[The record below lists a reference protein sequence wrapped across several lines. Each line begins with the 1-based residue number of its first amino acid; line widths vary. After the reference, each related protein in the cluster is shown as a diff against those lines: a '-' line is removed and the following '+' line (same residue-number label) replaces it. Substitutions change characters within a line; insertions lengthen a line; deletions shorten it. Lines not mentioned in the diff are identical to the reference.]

1 MIDENTGADFDNVIH
16 NADLKSIYE
25 ARREKVFAYMR
36 EHSIGAAI
44 FHDSE
49 DSRDCSIRYL
59 TGHPS
64 DAVLVLTADGKSV
77 LSPWDEN
84 LAAKKA
90 HASEMIPYTSFNR
103 DAITAVKEILKRFH
117 LDFPTV
123 DLPPSTTHIQFK
135 KYNDAIENKNLE
147 VSCREDSVHSA
158 VVDFR
163 AQKDEYEIAC
173 TRKACAITSAM
184 TDIIEEKVRS
194 GEFTTEA
201 DVALFIERKLR
212 IQGCER
218 TSFDT
223 LAAGPSRSYAIHAF
237 PGWTGGDWG
246 SKGLS
251 ILDYGVCFEG
261 YASDCTITLAR
272 GPLTK
277 AQEEI
282 LSLVQR
288 ADDECRPLYAP
299 GKKIRD
305 AVNKADA
312 VFAEAGKSMPHGL
325 GHGTGLEIHEAP
337 FISTR
342 TSEDKVFL
350 PGNIITL
357 EPGLY
362 DAETGGCRLEND
374 VLITD
379 TGNCILTNSRIIRI

>member
-1 MIDENTGADFDNVIH
+1 MIDEKTGADFDSVIK

-25 ARREKVFAYMR
+25 ARREKVFSYMR
-36 EHSIGAAI
+36 EHSIGAAV

-64 DAVLVLTADGKSV
+64 DAVLVLTCDGKSV

-90 HASEMIPYTSFNR
+90 HSSELIPYTSFKR
-103 DAITAVKEILKRFH
+103 DPFTAVKEILSQSRP
-117 LDFPTV
+117 DFSTV
-123 DLPPSTTHIQFK
+123 VLPPSTTHIDFQ
-135 KYNDAIENKNLE
+135 KYGSLLEGFNLE
-147 VSCREDSVHSA
+147 CQEDSVHGE
-158 VVDFR
+158 VVNLR

-184 TDIIEEKVRS
+184 TDIIEEKVRG
-194 GEFTTEA
+194 GEFCKES
-201 DVALFIERKLR
+201 DVALFIEKELR
-212 IQGCER
+212 DKGCER

-261 YASDCTITLAR
+261 YASDCTITIAR

-277 AQEEI
+277 EQEEI
-282 LSLVQR
+282 LFLVQK
-288 ADDECRPLYAP
+288 AADECRPLYAP

-305 AVNKADA
+305 AVNKADS

-325 GHGTGLEIHEAP
+325 GHGTGLQIHEAP